1 MLVGALG
8 AFGGLVPAASAAPG
22 VITQLSMGSTT
33 DQQDN
38 PTISGSNVV
47 WTDASTTAGLTN
59 FDIGLYNV
67 GTGTT
72 VNLTNTPNDQE
83 FLQNIDGNN
92 VVWTHTAAGIP
103 GDIDLY
109 NLATQTETVIA
120 NSSPSVRFAEP
131 AVSGS
136 WVVFLEI
143 TSNATEVVAYNIFSG
158 VAVTLDAGDSAQ
170 KAHPRVSGDFVVW
183 EETSAGSEDIY
194 GAQISTGNVFQIAT
208 GPDNQVT
215 PDIDGNN
222 VVWVDQTASG
232 DQIWDYNLTTG
243 VSQQLT
249 TSASHKVRPRISGN
263 RVVWSDDRNGSL
275 DLYMYDLTTG
285 IESPLVMGPGDQFLP
300 DIDANHV
307 VYTDNAAGFE
317 QVYMFTFAPTY
328 TFSGFL
334 APVNNPAAVNTG
346 KGGRTY
352 PVKFQLTDANGNFV
366 SSLSAVQSITYKP
379 TACSAFTNDPTDPLE
394 TSTTGG
400 TSLTY
405 DSTANQY
412 VYNWATPGA
421 GCYTLFVTLDSGD
434 VFHAYFQL
442 K

>member
-1 MLVGALG
+1 MLAGALG

-22 VITQLSMGSTT
+22 VITQLSTGSAT
-33 DQQDN
+33 DQQSN
-38 PTISGSNVV
+38 ATISGSNVV
-47 WTDASTTAGLTN
+47 WTDASTTAAATN
-59 FDIGLYNV
+59 FDIGLYNL

-83 FLQNIDGNN
+83 FQQNIDGNY
-92 VVWTHTAAGIP
+92 VVWTHTAAGVP
-103 GDIDLY
+103 GDIVLY

-120 NSSPSVRFAEP
+120 SSSASVYYAEP
-131 AVSGS
+131 DVSGNY
-136 WVVFLEI
+136 VVFLAI
-143 TSNATEVVAYNIFSG
+143 SSGVTEVEVYDISLGFSFP
-158 VAVTLDAGDSAQ
+158 LDGGDFAP
-170 KAHPRVSGDFVVW
+170 KAHPRVFGDFVVW
-183 EETSAGSEDIY
+183 EETVAGSEDIY
-194 GAQISTGNVFQIAT
+194 GAQISTTNVFQIAT

-215 PDIDGNN
+215 PDIDGNT
-222 VVWVDQTASG
+222 VVWVDQAASG
-232 DQIWDYNLTTG
+232 DQIWAYDLTTG

-249 TSASHKVRPRISGN
+249 TSASHKVLPRISGN
-263 RVVWSDDRNGSL
+263 RVVWSDDRNGNL
-275 DLYMYDLTTG
+275 DVYMYDLTTRT
-285 IESPLVMGPGDQFLP
+285 ESPLVTGPGDQFLA

-317 QVYMFTFAPTY
+317 QVYMFTFTPY

-334 APVNNPAAVNTG
+334 APVNNPPEVNTG

-352 PVKFQLTDANGNFV
+352 PVKFQLTDTNGNFV

-379 TACSAFTNDPTDPLE
+379 TACGAFTNDPTDPLE

-405 DSTANQY
+405 DSAANQY